1 MIVLNLGRNIGTF
14 LPKSRAKGLPY
25 VVHLLSHPY
34 GERVSKNLVV
44 ATHLG
49 RNVPMFLPKWKLSTG
64 CAA

>member
-14 LPKSRAKGLPY
+14 LPKSRAKGSPY
-25 VVHLLSHPY
+25 VVHLLSPLW
-34 GERVSKNLVV
+34 GKGFKNLVV